1 MAVFIH
7 DSSIISPL
15 GFSTETN
22 FNALLQGK
30 SAINKVL
37 INDSCG
43 TIFAGK
49 IDDVSFENHFKT
61 IDASFNGS
69 RIEKLM
75 IAALHP
81 LVQDQKIND
90 RTVLILS
97 TTKGNSTA
105 LGHNDLEQA
114 FITHLAQNINTYF
127 HFQTEP
133 IVVSNACVSGVMA
146 LSIAKRFIEMD
157 AFDAAYIIAV
167 DELTPFVVSGFQSFQ
182 AMSNEICKPYDA
194 ARTGVNLGEAAVAVY
209 VSNQAKQSGIL
220 IAGDANINDANHIS
234 GPSRT
239 GEGLVLSIEKAL
251 NEAQVTAEDVNYI
264 SAHGTATLFND
275 EMEAIAF
282 NRTNLQTVPI
292 NSLKGY
298 FGHTLGASG
307 LLESVI
313 TIESLKQGVLVPSL
327 GYETQG
333 TSQALNIITTKTT
346 KELNVALKTAS
357 GFGGSNSAMVF
368 IKNNGLCTQ

>member
-1 MAVFIH
+1 
-7 DSSIISPL
+7 
-15 GFSTETN
+15 
-22 FNALLQGK
+22 
-30 SAINKVL
+30 
-37 INDSCG
+37 
-43 TIFAGK
+43 
-49 IDDVSFENHFKT
+49 
-61 IDASFNGS
+61 
-69 RIEKLM
+69 
-75 IAALHP
+75 
-81 LVQDQKIND
+81 
-90 RTVLILS
+90 
-97 TTKGNSTA
+97 
-105 LGHNDLEQA
+105 
-114 FITHLAQNINTYF
+114 
-127 HFQTEP
+127 
-133 IVVSNACVSGVMA
+133 MA

-182 AMSNEICKPYDA
+182 AMSSEPCKPYDA

-209 VSNQAKQSGIL
+209 VSNQAKESSVL

-239 GEGLVLSIEKAL
+239 GEGLVLSIEKAM
-251 NEAQVTAEDVNYI
+251 NEAQVNSENVDYI

-282 NRTNLQTVPI
+282 NRTNLQKVPV

-307 LLESVI
+307 LLESVL
-313 TIESLKQGVLVPSL
+313 TIESLKQGVLIPSL
-327 GYETQG
+327 GFETPG
-333 TSQALNIITTKTT
+333 TSQSLNIITEKIT

-368 IKNNGLCTQ
+368 IKNH